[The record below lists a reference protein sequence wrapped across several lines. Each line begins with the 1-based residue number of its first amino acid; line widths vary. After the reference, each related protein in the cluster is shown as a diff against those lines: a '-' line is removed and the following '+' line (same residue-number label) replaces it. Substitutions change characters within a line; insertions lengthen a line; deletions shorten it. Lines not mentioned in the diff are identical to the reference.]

1 MSNFHLVFFENYE
14 YNGHVPQLYRVAA
27 RKSWAPV
34 GEGKYQHVQIL
45 GRVSRP
51 RQGDTVSPRR
61 GLKFPAAIQMFGRA
75 SRLTAS
81 MKPLIIKETLD
92 DKRSSSVIFLSL
104 TSCVFQGF
112 FI

>member
-1 MSNFHLVFFENYE
+1 MFFENYE

-61 GLKFPAAIQMFGRA
+61 GLNDTGDILDIRKDVAADSQHK
-75 SRLTAS
+75 TA
-81 MKPLIIKETLD
+81 
-92 DKRSSSVIFLSL
+92 F
-104 TSCVFQGF
+104 
-112 FI
+112 

>member
-14 YNGHVPQLYRVAA
+14 YNGYVPQLYRVAA

-34 GEGKYQHVQIL
+34 GEGKYQHFQIL

-61 GLKFPAAIQMFGRA
+61 GLNDTGDILDIRKDVAADSQHK
-75 SRLTAS
+75 TAFR
-81 MKPLIIKETLD
+81 
-92 DKRSSSVIFLSL
+92 KRSA
-104 TSCVFQGF
+104 G
-112 FI
+112 